1 MEKRKRLVVRSAILF
16 VLAAALAYTLYSNF
30 FANKERVKVGSEA
43 PDFVVTDLEGER
55 HQLSEYRGKGVLL
68 NFWGTW
74 CEPCKREMPYMD
86 NQYDHY
92 KNLGVE
98 IIAVNIAESD
108 VAVNSFAK
116 QYGLTFPIGIDK
128 DRQILDEYGVKPLP
142 TTFLIDK
149 TGKVTNIVK
158 GQQTE
163 RNIRDMME
171 SIKP

>member
-1 MEKRKRLVVRSAILF
+1 MKKRRRLLLRSAILF

-30 FANKERVKVGSEA
+30 FADKERVKVGSEA
-43 PDFVVTDLEGER
+43 PDFVVTDLQGER
-55 HQLSEYRGKGVLL
+55 HQLSDYRGKGVLL

-86 NQYDHY
+86 NQYEHY

-98 IIAVNIAESD
+98 VIAVNIAESD

-142 TTFLIDK
+142 TTYLIDK
-149 TGKVTNIVK
+149 TGEVKDIVK
-158 GQQTE
+158 GQLTE

>member
-1 MEKRKRLVVRSAILF
+1 MEKRKRLVLRSAILF

-43 PDFVVTDLEGER
+43 PDFVVTDLKGES
-55 HQLSEYRGKGVLL
+55 HQLSDYRGKGVLL

-86 NQYDHY
+86 NQYEHY

-108 VAVNSFAK
+108 VAVNSFVK
-116 QYGLTFPIGIDK
+116 QYRLTFPIGIDK

-149 TGKVTNIVK
+149 TGKVTDIVK